1 MNPSVTRC
9 PSCSSTFNIS
19 RRQLESSRGLARCGA
34 CLRVFSAAEH
44 LIEPGEDAD
53 PADSVFIGQTPEE
66 YFNPDS
72 FVNQSQEP
80 AKPEPELTTQDEVT
94 TPQAPARTTQAPPPA
109 QDASDDETLAEPVA
123 LPEFESRFE
132 VLPEDRH
139 EALGQLRPTSNL
151 RAGKSFNWVAFT
163 GQTTVALMLL
173 LLLSAQYLW
182 RYLPVYSQVDWLRPH
197 YTRICVLAGC
207 EMPAYSRVISFR
219 NDNTAL
225 RTHPDYPDA
234 YLLVAQFHNAA
245 PFPQPFPVVVL
256 RFTSLD
262 ARTVAVREFSP
273 GEYLPPG
280 LLALDLMPPDSPVQ
294 FELELMN
301 PGPEAVNYEVSFRGP

>member
-1 MNPSVTRC
+1 MNLSVTRC
-9 PSCSSTFNIS
+9 PNCSSTFNTS
-19 RRQLESSRGLARCGA
+19 QRQLESSGGLARCGA
-34 CLRVFSAAEH
+34 CLRVFPAADN
-44 LIEPGEDAD
+44 LVEPGEDSD
-53 PADSVFIGQTPEE
+53 PADSVFIGQ
-66 YFNPDS
+66 
-72 FVNQSQEP
+72 
-80 AKPEPELTTQDEVT
+80 
-94 TPQAPARTTQAPPPA
+94 APTGTTQAPPA
-109 QDASDDETLAEPVA
+109 RKNDSDDVTLAEPVA
-123 LPEFESRFE
+123 LPEFESRLE
-132 VLPEDRH
+132 VLPEDGH

-151 RAGKSFNWVAFT
+151 RAGKSFNWIAFT
-163 GQTTVALMLL
+163 GKTTLALMLL

-182 RYLPVYSQVDWLRPH
+182 RYMPVYSQVDWLRPH
-197 YTRICVLAGC
+197 YARICVLAGC
-207 EMPAYSRVISFR
+207 ELPTYSRASSLR

-262 ARTVAVREFSP
+262 ARTVAVREFAP

-301 PGPEAVNYEVSFRGP
+301 PGPEAVNYEVSFRAP

>member
-19 RRQLESSRGLARCGA
+19 QRQLESSGGLARCGA
-34 CLRVFSAAEH
+34 CLRVFPAAEY
-44 LIEPGEDAD
+44 LIEPGEDTD
-53 PADSVFIGQTPEE
+53 SADSVFIGQTPEE

-72 FVNQSQEP
+72 FVNQAQEP
-80 AKPEPELTTQDEVT
+80 AKPEPDRPTH
-94 TPQAPARTTQAPPPA
+94 APPPESPVRARHVSPAA
-109 QDASDDETLAEPVA
+109 QDKSDDVTLAEPVA

-139 EALGQLRPTSNL
+139 KALGQLRPTSNL

-197 YTRICVLAGC
+197 YARICVLAGC

-225 RTHPDYPDA
+225 RTHPNYPDA

-262 ARTVAVREFSP
+262 ARTVAVREFAP
-273 GEYLPPG
+273 DEYLPPG
-280 LLALDLMPPDSPVQ
+280 LLALDLMPPNSPVQ

>member
-1 MNPSVTRC
+1 MSLSVTRC
-9 PSCSSTFNIS
+9 PNCGSTFNTS
-19 RRQLESSRGLARCGA
+19 QRQLNSSGGLARCGA
-34 CLRVFSAAEH
+34 CLRVFPAADN
-44 LIEPGEDAD
+44 LVEPGEDSD
-53 PADSVFIGQTPEE
+53 PADSVFIGQ
-66 YFNPDS
+66 
-72 FVNQSQEP
+72 
-80 AKPEPELTTQDEVT
+80 
-94 TPQAPARTTQAPPPA
+94 APAGTTQAPPA
-109 QDASDDETLAEPVA
+109 GKNDSDDETLAEPVA
-123 LPEFESRFE
+123 IPEFEPRFE
-132 VLPEDRH
+132 VLPDDRQK
-139 EALGQLRPTSNL
+139 ALGQLRPTSNL
-151 RAGKSFNWVAFT
+151 RVGKSSNWIAFT
-163 GQTTVALMLL
+163 GKTTLALMLL
-173 LLLSAQYLW
+173 LLMSVQYLW
-182 RYLPVYSQVDWLRPH
+182 RHLPVYSQVDWLRPH
-197 YTRICVLAGC
+197 YARICELAGC
-207 EMPAYSRVISFR
+207 ELPAYSRVISFR

-262 ARTVAVREFSP
+262 ARTVAVREFAP

>member
-1 MNPSVTRC
+1 MKLSVTRC
-9 PSCSSTFNIS
+9 PNCSSTFNTS
-19 RRQLESSRGLARCGA
+19 QRQLESSGGLARCGA
-34 CLRVFSAAEH
+34 CLRVFPAADN
-44 LIEPGEDAD
+44 LVEPGEDSD
-53 PADSVFIGQTPEE
+53 PADSVFIGQ
-66 YFNPDS
+66 
-72 FVNQSQEP
+72 
-80 AKPEPELTTQDEVT
+80 
-94 TPQAPARTTQAPPPA
+94 APAGTTQAPPA
-109 QDASDDETLAEPVA
+109 GQNDSDDVTLAEPVA
-123 LPEFESRFE
+123 LPEFESRLE
-132 VLPEDRH
+132 VLPEDGH

-151 RAGKSFNWVAFT
+151 RAGKSFNWIAFT
-163 GQTTVALMLL
+163 GTTTLALMLL
-173 LLLSAQYLW
+173 LLLSVQYLW
-182 RYLPVYSQVDWLRPH
+182 RYMPVYSQVDWLRPH
-197 YTRICVLAGC
+197 YARICVLAGC
-207 EMPAYSRVISFR
+207 ELPTYFRANSMR

-262 ARTVAVREFSP
+262 ARTVAVREFAP

-301 PGPEAVNYEVSFRGP
+301 PGPEAVNYEVSFRAP

>member
-1 MNPSVTRC
+1 MNLSVTRC

-19 RRQLESSRGLARCGA
+19 QRQLESSGGLARCGA
-34 CLRVFSAAEH
+34 CLRVFPAAEH

-53 PADSVFIGQTPEE
+53 PVDSVFIGQTPEE

-72 FVNQSQEP
+72 FVSQSQEP
-80 AKPEPELTTQDEVT
+80 AKPKPDRARHASPAPQDE
-94 TPQAPARTTQAPPPA
+94 
-109 QDASDDETLAEPVA
+109 SDDETLAEPVA
-123 LPEFESRFE
+123 LPEFEPRFE
-132 VLPEDRH
+132 VLPEDRQK
-139 EALGQLRPTSNL
+139 ALGQLRPTSNL
-151 RAGKSFNWVAFT
+151 RAGKSFNWIAFT
-163 GQTTVALMLL
+163 GKTTLVLMLL
-173 LLLSAQYLW
+173 LLMAVQYLW
-182 RYLPVYSQVDWLRPH
+182 RHLPVYSQVDWLRPH
-197 YTRICVLAGC
+197 YARICVLAGC
-207 EMPAYSRVISFR
+207 ELPTYSRISSMR

-225 RTHPDYPDA
+225 RNHPDYPNA

-262 ARTVAVREFSP
+262 ARTVAVREFAP

-280 LLALDLMPPDSPVQ
+280 LLALDLMPPNSPVQ

-301 PGPEAVNYEVSFRGP
+301 PGPEAVNYDVSFRAP

>member
-19 RRQLESSRGLARCGA
+19 QRQLKSSGALARCGA
-34 CLRVFSAAEH
+34 CLRVFPAAEH

-53 PADSVFIGQTPEE
+53 QEDSVFIGQAPEE
-66 YFNPDS
+66 YFSPES
-72 FVNQSQEP
+72 FVTRTQETAEP
-80 AKPEPELTTQDEVT
+80 EPDRARHTSPATQNASSDASIAKP
-94 TPQAPARTTQAPPPA
+94 AA
-109 QDASDDETLAEPVA
+109 QSEFRFEI
-123 LPEFESRFE
+123 LPEEGHRALE
-132 VLPEDRH
+132 HLRH
-139 EALGQLRPTSNL
+139 TSNL
-151 RAGKSFNWVAFT
+151 RTKESFDWAAFT
-163 GQTTVALMLL
+163 VKTTVALMLL
-173 LLLSAQYLW
+173 LLLAVQYLW

-197 YTRICVLAGC
+197 YASICVVAGC
-207 EMPAYSRVISFR
+207 ELPAYSRVISFR

-262 ARTVAVREFSP
+262 ARTIAMREFSP

-301 PGPEAVNYEVSFRGP
+301 PGPEAVSYEVSFRAP